1 MARIP
6 MSPRHDGPDHHD
18 GPGEDTRLGGAPRVT
33 TLTPGSAAAL
43 AALVVVGVYFGGSP
57 TSGPAKRGSLNEP
70 QGRTR
75 TLTFVA
81 DGGMVATT
89 STGDRI
95 RRWRVDAQL
104 RHSAP
109 WGEALPGDVP
119 AFSADGATVAIGD
132 DSIVRLWSASED
144 RPRHAFRTGA
154 GRTYA
159 LAFDRDGGTLAAAS
173 ERAVTLWDTASGRR
187 RAGLPDAPAGVISLA
202 FTPDGRSLATGGK
215 DGYVR
220 LWELESGRQRV
231 AVRAHDGPVSSLAVS
246 DDGRTLASMSKTD
259 RTPRLWELATGR
271 GLATLRGHTA
281 NVQCVAFA
289 PGGATVAA
297 TAADGT
303 VRLWDVPGG
312 RQRATL
318 REEGFVPSALAFSP
332 DGRTLV
338 AGGFDE
344 TFQIWDL
351 SRMSAGPAAGSGEPR
366 GAAREGL
373 RRGAASPP
381 PGAPWTDAG
390 RLRPLRKGSPSGVP
404 GDSALRRGATRWPT
418 PEESPKMEPR
428 ATGLG
433 PRAARSVRPP
443 DTG

>member
-1 MARIP
+1 
-6 MSPRHDGPDHHD
+6 
-18 GPGEDTRLGGAPRVT
+18 
-33 TLTPGSAAAL
+33 
-43 AALVVVGVYFGGSP
+43 
-57 TSGPAKRGSLNEP
+57 
-70 QGRTR
+70 
-75 TLTFVA
+75 
-81 DGGMVATT
+81 MVAAT

-95 RRWRVDAQL
+95 RRWRVDAEL

-132 DSIVRLWSASED
+132 DSIIRLWSASED

-154 GRTYA
+154 GPTYA

-173 ERAVTLWDTASGRR
+173 ERAVTLWDTTSGRR
-187 RAGLPDAPAGVISLA
+187 KAGLRDGPAGVISLA

-220 LWELESGRQRV
+220 LWDLESGRQRV

-246 DDGRTLASMSKTD
+246 DDGRTLISMSKTD

-289 PGGATVAA
+289 PGGSTVAT

-312 RQRATL
+312 RERAI
-318 REEGFVPSALAFSP
+318 PS
-332 DGRTLV
+332 R
-338 AGGFDE
+338 GGV
-344 TFQIWDL
+344 
-351 SRMSAGPAAGSGEPR
+351 
-366 GAAREGL
+366 
-373 RRGAASPP
+373 
-381 PGAPWTDAG
+381 
-390 RLRPLRKGSPSGVP
+390 RPLRARLLSRRPDARRGRVRRDLPDLGPLRDVGGACRRVGRAMGGGPGRAPAWCGGPPAGVP
-404 GDSALRRGATRWPT
+404 LDGRGEAPT
-418 PEESPKMEPR
+418 PPKR
-428 ATGLG
+428 NLS
-433 PRAARSVRPP
+433 RRP
-443 DTG
+443 G